1 MARITANMTMTSAL
15 DIVLHKSAAKPEL
28 KAFIQTSMGAK
39 KNNLRSGQLT
49 SSESTGKYDGL
60 TKAKNMLNEMI
71 EESQTKYD
79 LEIEKCCQYDAYQSA
94 VMEQARQ
101 DIAKFNAEAAEA
113 RACIEEMNG
122 IIELCERELPTL
134 TEMLEAHNAECAA
147 NIGEL
152 KRILKIVIED
162 ISIMDDI
169 LKIIGTC
176 PDEGSTAAAGASS
189 SFFVQRCI
197 AQGEDGGEDEDSD
210 GCIAQG
216 EDG

>member
-1 MARITANMTMTSAL
+1 MTSAL

-39 KNNLRSGQLT
+39 KSNLRSGQLT
-49 SSESTGKYDGL
+49 SSDDKKKYDGL
-60 TKAKNMLNEMI
+60 EKAKNMLNEMI

-113 RACIEEMNG
+113 RACVLDQNG
-122 IIELCERELPTL
+122 IIELCEKELPTL
-134 TEMLEAHNAECAA
+134 TEMLEAHNAECDA

-152 KRILKIVIED
+152 NRILKIVIED
-162 ISIMDDI
+162 ISIMDII
-169 LKIIGTC
+169 LGIIGSC
-176 PDEGSTAAAGASS
+176 PDQGTSS
-189 SFFVQRCI
+189 
-197 AQGEDGGEDEDSD
+197 
-210 GCIAQG
+210 
-216 EDG
+216 